1 MDCFKKK
8 KHPKQLATGDQITM
22 GRFLILS
29 GMRVRLSRKPF
40 CGRDTSAPIIIRTRN
55 NQQVLR
61 SYYILNKHLLLL
73 SALPQINQIIL
84 KITPWKRGNSHHHFT
99 EEET

>member
-1 MDCFKKK
+1 M
-8 KHPKQLATGDQITM
+8 TM

-40 CGRDTSAPIIIRTRN
+40 CGRDTSAPIIIRTRK

-73 SALPQINQIIL
+73 SALPQINQLIL
-84 KITPWKRGNSHHHFT
+84 KTTPWKRGNFHHHFT

>member
-1 MDCFKKK
+1 M
-8 KHPKQLATGDQITM
+8 TV
-22 GRFLILS
+22 GRFPILS

-40 CGRDTSAPIIIRTRN
+40 CGRDTSALIIIRARN

-73 SALPQINQIIL
+73 SALPQINQLIL
-84 KITPWKRGNSHHHFT
+84 NTTPWKRGNSHHFT
-99 EEET
+99 KEKT

>member
-1 MDCFKKK
+1 M
-8 KHPKQLATGDQITM
+8 TVS
-22 GRFLILS
+22 RFPVLS
-29 GMRVRLSRKPF
+29 GMRVRLFRKPF
-40 CGRDTSAPIIIRTRN
+40 CGRDTSAPIIITRN

-73 SALPQINQIIL
+73 SALPQINQLIL
-84 KITPWKRGNSHHHFT
+84 KTPPWKRGSSHHHFT

>member
-1 MDCFKKK
+1 M
-8 KHPKQLATGDQITM
+8 TM

-40 CGRDTSAPIIIRTRN
+40 CGRDTSAPIIRTRN

-73 SALPQINQIIL
+73 SALPQINQLIL
-84 KITPWKRGNSHHHFT
+84 KTTPWKRGNSHHHFT